1 MPWNKPGW
9 RIVMMDLAKAA
20 TISNPVSALLS
31 LVHCLDIPGAS
42 ALSLVQRMTLKWI
55 DSTPIADP

>member
-31 LVHCLDIPGAS
+31 LAHALIFQGRLRFPWCS
-42 ALSLVQRMTLKWI
+42 A
-55 DSTPIADP
+55 